1 MKNLLATSIL
11 LNVSALVAGVPTSAT
26 EWSDLLNFDVRSNN
40 FVGEHYCGLF
50 ANADSNDAD
59 SLIQSLGGD
68 NKGKQYSIG
77 AHGCYRV
84 ACHNTSGV
92 YVCND
97 NGFELTVNGGDV
109 ADAASYIH
117 AHCCYS
123 ADVAGVGGGSIRSI
137 RSGQQF
143 TQWGWNVAVGYADCK
158 AGATQRPSDAGGWG
172 INPGTCLVQQGM
184 TTGNSDY

>member
-1 MKNLLATSIL
+1 MKNFLATSIL

-92 YVCND
+92 YVCN
-97 NGFELTVNGGDV
+97 V
-109 ADAASYIH
+109 SYVQD
-117 AHCCYS
+117 YP
-123 ADVAGVGGGSIRSI
+123 
-137 RSGQQF
+137 
-143 TQWGWNVAVGYADCK
+143 
-158 AGATQRPSDAGGWG
+158 RPPPA
-172 INPGTCLVQQGM
+172 PPLPCLH
-184 TTGNSDY
+184 NSSKRYKHNSR